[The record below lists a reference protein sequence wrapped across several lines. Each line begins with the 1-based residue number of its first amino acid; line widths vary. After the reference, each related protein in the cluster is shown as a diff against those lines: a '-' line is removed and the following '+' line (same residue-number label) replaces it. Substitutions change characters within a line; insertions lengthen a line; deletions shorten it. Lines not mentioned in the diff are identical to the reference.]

1 MRLPGITGS
10 FKSEASSTPK
20 QPDLSPQESN
30 LALMALAARG
40 VVVRENDKAGL
51 MRGIGQELNG
61 HRF

>member
-1 MRLPGITGS
+1 MRIPGIS
-10 FKSEASSTPK
+10 APFKSEASTVK
-20 QPDLSPQESN
+20 QPDLSPQENN

-51 MRGIGQELNG
+51 LRGIGQELNG